1 MSTLDK
7 YFAPRVPAS
16 ETNGILLNVILLSV
30 DLKIEYAEYALAFK
44 LHALL
49 QIIRELQAQV
59 GCAGVG
65 SIRDY
70 LLIRGI
76 VRSESEVSKLLRLA
90 HHERLVKEGP
100 IPSTWIVVHGRRI
113 RPDGMLSYSEGSHS
127 VMSQHDCV

>member
-16 ETNGILLNVILLSV
+16 ENRILLNVILLSV

-49 QIIRELQAQV
+49 RIIRELQTQA
-59 GCAGVG
+59 GCAVVG
-65 SIRDY
+65 SISDY

-76 VRSESEVSKLLRLA
+76 VRSESEVPKLLRLA
-90 HHERLVKEGP
+90 HREGLITQGS
-100 IPSTWIVVHGRRI
+100 IPSTWMVRDHDATHFARYVQ
-113 RPDGMLSYSEGSHS
+113 
-127 VMSQHDCV
+127 SQAVTAV